1 MPETSKY
8 DLFLDELGA
17 LEKQMYYFIQKGTE
31 LAESN
36 QGLNNR
42 ITLLERE
49 NEALK
54 KKIVEIESKMSK
66 TLLNEQNFFDSS
78 FNIEEKEAL
87 KNKISE
93 MVAKIDYHLRS

>member
-1 MPETSKY
+1 MSETSKY
-8 DLFLDELGA
+8 DLFLEELGS
-17 LEKQMYYFIQKGTE
+17 LEKQIYYFIQKGTE

-54 KKIVEIESKMSK
+54 KKLAELEAKVSKNLM
-66 TLLNEQNFFDSS
+66 NEQNLFDSS

-87 KNKISE
+87 KSKITE
-93 MVAKIDYHLRS
+93 MIAKIDYHLRS